1 MIRAALHLHSTY
13 SDGEL
18 TLSELRALLS
28 GAGCRLAFV
37 TDHAEAFGPA
47 DLAAY
52 VADCERLSDD
62 AFRFIAGLEF
72 GCEDRMHV
80 LGYGVTAASDSTD
93 PEQVIHHIERHGG
106 VSVIAH
112 PKNDHFA
119 WIEGFTVLPQGIE
132 TWNTKYDG
140 RYAPRPETFALLER
154 LQVRHPD
161 MRAFYGI
168 DLHYR
173 TQPRGLLTSIAARTP
188 ARDDVLAA
196 LARGDC
202 AGEHGS
208 LVLPSSGALP
218 ADVLARFARINR
230 RAGAVR
236 RLAKR
241 AARRVPAQARAPLR
255 RFF

>member
-1 MIRAALHLHSTY
+1 MITAALHLHSTY

-18 TLSELRALLS
+18 TLSQLRAVLS
-28 GAGCRLAFV
+28 GAGCALACV

-47 DLAAY
+47 GLAAY
-52 VADCERLSDD
+52 VAECERLSDD
-62 AFRFIAGLEF
+62 AFRFVAGLEF

-80 LGYGVTAASDSTD
+80 IGYGVTEPAETTD
-93 PEQVIHHIERHGG
+93 PEAVIRHVEAHGG

-112 PKNDHFA
+112 PKDAHFA
-119 WIEGFTVLPQGIE
+119 WIERFAVLPQGIE

-140 RYAPRPETFALLER
+140 RYAPRPETFALLKR
-154 LQVRHPD
+154 LQVRRPQ

-168 DLHYR
+168 DLHHR
-173 TQPRGLLTSIAARTP
+173 TQPRGLLTTIASRSP
-188 ARDDVLAA
+188 ARDDILAA
-196 LARGDC
+196 LAHGDFT
-202 AGEHGS
+202 GVHGS
-208 LVLPSSGALP
+208 LVLPSSGELP
-218 ADVLARFARINR
+218 DEVLARFERINR

-241 AARRVPAQARAPLR
+241 AARRVPAPVKAPLR